1 MFEWSLDAIS
11 GATSIVRTVM
21 AVPVGSSDLVSPDGV
36 EIVEGGATRAE
47 SVANALALCETD
59 LVVVHDAARPLVT
72 SRMFDSVIERLA
84 ADESL
89 AGAIVASAIH
99 DTVKR
104 VGDDE
109 SVSETIDRSTLRA
122 AETPQAFRTAALRE
136 AIDSGPSDATDEAM
150 IVEAAGGKVALVES
164 GEENFKVTDPP
175 DLERA
180 AAILGSRG

>member
-11 GATSIVRTVM
+11 GCTSIVRTVM
-21 AVPVGSSDLVSPDGV
+21 AVPVGSADLVSPDGV

-47 SVANALALCETD
+47 SVVKALALCDTD

-84 ADESL
+84 ADEAL
-89 AGAIVASAIH
+89 AGAILASAIH

-104 VGDDE
+104 VGEDDA
-109 SVSETIDRSTLRA
+109 VSETIDRSSLRA
-122 AETPQAFRTAALRE
+122 AETPQAFRAVALRE
-136 AIDSGPSDATDEAM
+136 AIASGPSEATDEAM
-150 IVEAAGGKVALVES
+150 IVEAAGGKVAVVVS

-180 AAILGSRG
+180 AAILVARD